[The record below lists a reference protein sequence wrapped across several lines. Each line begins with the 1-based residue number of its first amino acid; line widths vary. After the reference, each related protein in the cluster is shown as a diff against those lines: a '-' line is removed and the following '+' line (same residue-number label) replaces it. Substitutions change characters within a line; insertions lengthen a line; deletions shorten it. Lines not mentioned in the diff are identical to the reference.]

1 MNYAILGPLEVH
13 SHGLPVEV
21 ARPRRR
27 AVLAFLLL
35 HADRRVSID
44 QLVDALW
51 AEAPPRTARAQ
62 VHTAVSA
69 LRGGL
74 PEDLAGQLSSE
85 GAGYRL
91 RVAEGA
97 LDSAE
102 FRSRLARAR
111 GLAGRHQNV
120 EAVRV
125 LREGLSLWRGAALTG
140 VDAPFAAPAGA
151 LLEEERFAAHELLA
165 DLEMGAG
172 RHQELVPELTALSNQ
187 YPARESIAERLALAL
202 YRSGR
207 QADALAV
214 VSALRRHLAQEYGLD
229 LGRSVVE
236 LESAVLRGDAGL
248 QLAPEPTEAAA
259 VRPAAP
265 APQAPPS
272 AQRSGADL
280 PRPAQL
286 PRPPAGFVGRAAEL
300 ARLSGLLD
308 SPVGEARI
316 AVVNGPA
323 GVGKTSLA
331 LSWAHGRLDEFP
343 DGQLFVDLH
352 GYDRAD
358 PEAPGRVLERFLLAL
373 GIPGYQI
380 PADLAQRE
388 DLYRSCMAGRRVLLV
403 LDNAQDYQQVRS
415 LLPGSATCLTV
426 VTSRGKLGGL
436 VAETGAALVPVGML
450 PLEEAVEVLGR
461 IAGTDRVAAT
471 PEAARDLARL
481 CGGLPLALRISA
493 VRLIEDPDVPLSG
506 LAAELTPEEDRLAG
520 LGLPGD
526 DHTVSRA
533 LDHTCQRLTAAQSRL
548 FRLLGLHPG
557 ASIGLAAA
565 GALADPD
572 GPLRG
577 TAAPHVRQT
586 LRALDTVHLLDR
598 VGQDRYTMHDLVRL
612 YSRESGPIE
621 AAEQDAALTRLFD
634 WYISVGAAAQEAVN
648 PGGLTLPTDLRHQ
661 WSGPM
666 PFEDNNG
673 ALDWFDQEL
682 ANLTALIQ
690 LAAARSDHRAVWQL
704 AAALPRYLMRRHRLD
719 AMVETQRLGEEAAL
733 ALGDELA
740 AATLAGNL
748 AIAYSMRHDPQGR
761 EPYERAIAIF
771 LRHGDLRRAVGARLN
786 LGNLEY
792 MLGRLAEA
800 CVIIS
805 EGTAAA
811 RELGDEYLL
820 LRALG
825 ALGLAR
831 ADLGEHEE
839 ARELLTEALAV
850 AEAGGNEQMVE
861 TTRGQLA
868 LVLNRLGEYEEALAL
883 GRQSLAAA
891 RQDGNPM
898 RVGHNLDEIGIA
910 LAALSRP
917 AEARE
922 AWREAAQVL
931 AAIGSPQAEEVAARL
946 AGSGPDNGVRPG

>member
-1 MNYAILGPLEVH
+1 MNYAILGPLEVR
-13 SHGLPVEV
+13 SQGRPVEV

-35 HADRRVSID
+35 HADRRVSIE

-51 AEAPPRTARAQ
+51 SEEPPRTARAQ
-62 VHTAVSA
+62 VHTAVST
-69 LRGGL
+69 LRAGL

-91 RVAEGA
+91 HVPEGA

-111 GLAGRHQNV
+111 GLAGRHQSV

-125 LREGLSLWRGAALTG
+125 LREGLGLWRGPALTG
-140 VDAPFAAPAGA
+140 VDAPFAGPAGA
-151 LLEEERFAAHELLA
+151 QLEEERFAAHELLA
-165 DLEMGAG
+165 DLEMRAG

-187 YPARESIAERLALAL
+187 YPARESIAERLSLAL

-214 VSALRRHLAQEYGLD
+214 VSALRKHLAKEYGLD
-229 LGRSVVE
+229 LGRRIVE
-236 LESAVLRGDAGL
+236 LEGAVLRGDPVL
-248 QLAPEPTEAAA
+248 QPAPEPAAA
-259 VRPAAP
+259 PAPRAPAP
-265 APQAPPS
+265 APQASPRTGS
-272 AQRSGADL
+272 DL
-280 PRPAQL
+280 PLPAQL

-300 ARLSGLLD
+300 DELSRLLD
-308 SPVGEARI
+308 PSGGGARI

-323 GVGKTSLA
+323 GVGKTALA
-331 LSWAHGRLDEFP
+331 LSWAHSRLGDFP

-358 PEAPGRVLERFLLAL
+358 PEAPGRVLERFLIAL
-373 GIPGYQI
+373 GIPGYQV
-380 PADLAQRE
+380 PADPAQRE
-388 DLYRSCMAGRRVLLV
+388 DLYRSCMADRRVLLV
-403 LDNAQDYQQVRS
+403 LDNAQDYRQVRS
-415 LLPGSATCLTV
+415 LLPGSATCLTL

-436 VAETGAALVPVGML
+436 VAETGAASVPLGML
-450 PLEEAVEVLGR
+450 PLEESVEVLGR

-493 VRLIEDPDVPLSG
+493 VRLVEDPAVPVSG

-533 LDHTCQRLTAAQSRL
+533 LDHTCLRLTPEQNRL

-557 ASIGLAAA
+557 ASIGPAAA
-565 GALADPD
+565 GALAERD

-577 TAAPHVRQT
+577 TAAPLVRQA
-586 LRALDTVHLLDR
+586 LRALDTVHLLDQ
-598 VGQDRYTMHDLVRL
+598 VAQDRYAMHDLVRL
-612 YSRESGPIE
+612 YSRESE
-621 AAEQDAALTRLFD
+621 LLTAAERDAALTRLFD
-634 WYISVGAAAQEAVN
+634 WYISVGSAAQVAVN
-648 PGGLTLPTDLRHQ
+648 PGGLQLPNDLRTL

-666 PFEDNNG
+666 PFTDNDS

-690 LAAARSDHRAVWQL
+690 LAAARDDHRVVWQL

-719 AMVETQRLGEEAAL
+719 TMVETQRLGEDAAL

-740 AATLAGNL
+740 AASLAVNL
-748 AIAYSMRHDPQGR
+748 AIAFSMRHDPQAR
-761 EPYERAIAIF
+761 EPYERAIAVF
-771 LRHGDLRRAVGARLN
+771 VRHGDLRRAVGARLN

-800 CVIIS
+800 AVILA

-811 RELGDEYLL
+811 RELGDDYLL

-831 ADLGEHEE
+831 TDLGEHEE

-850 AEAGGNEQMVE
+850 AEADGNEQMVE

-868 LVLNRLGEYEEALAL
+868 LVLVRLGEYEEGLAL

-891 RQDGNPM
+891 RRDGNPM

-910 LAALSRP
+910 LAALGRP

-922 AWREAAQVL
+922 AWTEAAQVL
-931 AAIGSPQAEEVAARL
+931 SAIGSPQAELVASRL
-946 AGSGPDNGVRPG
+946 ASSAPDSE